1 MVNLKEKFLDLLRR
15 PETLMGMGILVVVLA
30 IVGIIGTVLSPRE
43 ATPTPTATIETAV
56 AIPQYTPNVATFT
69 PMPTLET
76 TVTPEVILT
85 LQLTPTPSVTTTHTV
100 KGGDTLLD
108 IALTYNVTVDAIKTA
123 NGMGDDDTIY
133 PGDTLII
140 PAQGG
145 ASPAATPPPATGTTL
160 HTVAQNETLGEIA
173 LRYGVTTDALLA
185 ANNLESADLI
195 QVGQQLIIPT
205 GATTPA
211 APGAPTPTPAA
222 AAPAAKP
229 WTPSIL
235 EGDLAEAYPLTVERP
250 RYTLHYP
257 PDSLPAQESGAI
269 LAMVDTTLTQIEM
282 PLGIN
287 LQGHFDVYVADSLF
301 APPDLALR
309 GRSFSSKRRLFFL
322 WDGTGDA
329 ADRQYIITHES
340 THTFTWNA
348 IGAPASVM
356 LHEGVAV
363 FTGMPNYENAGYIS
377 LENFCAAY
385 HKAGKLPL
393 PTDGAAFLGHIYD
406 LANYYSAGGFVRY
419 LIQTY
424 GAEKFTKLYT
434 TADYSG
440 IYGET
445 LAALQ
450 NAWLAT
456 LDAAVLPAALDP
468 DALVSHVEAVQQGYT
483 DLFDGFNG
491 APDQMSAYRV
501 LDQARTSVL
510 AGRFAEADAYL
521 ANFRQYDIQ

>member
-1 MVNLKEKFLDLLRR
+1 MVNLKKKFLDLLRR

-30 IVGIIGTVLSPRE
+30 IVGIIGTALSSDE
-43 ATPTPTATIETAV
+43 APPTPTATTAT
-56 AIPQYTPNVATFT
+56 ISLPQYTPSVATFT
-69 PMPTLET
+69 PMPTPATAL
-76 TVTPEVILT
+76 TPEVIPT
-85 LQLTPTPSVTTTHTV
+85 IQLAPTPALTTTHTV
-100 KGGDTLLD
+100 KAGDTLLD
-108 IALTYNVTVDAIKTA
+108 IALTYNVTVEAIKAA
-123 NGMGDDDTIY
+123 NAIGDDDTIY
-133 PGDTLII
+133 PGDTLTI
-140 PAQGG
+140 PAQGS
-145 ASPAATPPPATGTTL
+145 APPAATPPPAGGVF
-160 HTVAQNETLGEIA
+160 HTVAQNETLGGIA
-173 LRYGVTTDALLA
+173 LQYGVTTEALLA
-185 ANNLESADLI
+185 ANNLNSADLI
-195 QVGQQLIIPT
+195 QVGQELIIPSGEAT
-205 GATTPA
+205 SGAPT
-211 APGAPTPTPAA
+211 PTPTPAA

-229 WTPSIL
+229 WAPSIL
-235 EGDLAEAYPLTVERP
+235 EGDLAAAYSLTTERP

-257 PDSLPAQESGAI
+257 PDSLPAQESAAI

-329 ADRQYIITHES
+329 ADQQYIITHES

-385 HKAGKLPL
+385 YKAGKLPL
-393 PTDGAAFLGHIYD
+393 PSDGAAFLGHIYD

-424 GAEKFTKLYT
+424 GADKFAKLYT
-434 TADYSG
+434 TADYSTV
-440 IYGET
+440 YGET
-445 LAALQ
+445 LGVLQ
-450 NAWLAT
+450 DAWLAT
-456 LDAAVLPAALDP
+456 LEAAVLPAGLDP
-468 DALVSHVEAVQQGYT
+468 GALVSHVEAVQQGYT
-483 DLFDGFNG
+483 DLFDGFSG
-491 APDQMSAYRV
+491 TPDQMAAYRV
-501 LDQARTSVL
+501 LDQARISVL

-521 ANFRQYDIQ
+521 DTFSQYGQ